1 MSYFGGYGGGRGW
14 LKVHFLLTSAE
25 LDALLPAT
33 TVFCWTRSV
42 VTLRYRPPT
51 RAEYLADY
59 RRFLRAAHAD
69 APLKQDTQDN
79 LTHSLSASSK
89 ALRKRLTRNGRA
101 LRFDEREPLVTASF
115 ASVLDIHSKLYSE
128 RSQTGSTVGLEWS
141 YPEVVSWDPDEWE
154 DEPTEG
160 LANRR
165 FFDARV
171 AWIRA
176 HTRPATITWKGVRR
190 RTSLRV
196 SPEMHEWLAAHPYL
210 RRNRMTLAR

>member
-33 TVFCWTRSV
+33 THFCWTSSA

-59 RRFLRAAHAD
+59 RRFLRAARSG
-69 APLKQDTQDN
+69 APLKEDTADN
-79 LTHSLSASSK
+79 LTHSLSATAK
-89 ALRKRLTRNGRA
+89 ALHRRRTRDGRA
-101 LRFDEREPLVTASF
+101 LRFDEREPVITAGF
-115 ASVLDIHSKLYSE
+115 ATLIDINSKLYSE
-128 RSQTGSTVGLEWS
+128 RSRTGSAVGLQWS
-141 YPEVVSWDPDEWE
+141 YPKVVSWEQSDWKDASTE
-154 DEPTEG
+154 DLP
-160 LANRR
+160 NRR

-176 HTRPATITWKGVRR
+176 HTRPVAITWKGVRR

-196 SPEMHEWLAAHPYL
+196 SPEMREWLAAHPYL
-210 RRNRMTLAR
+210 RRNRMTLGR